1 MLPNMVIMVNMT
13 MTMTMAYVTIVLAVE
28 PLVVGEFPDNTSST
42 FPWWTHVRAD
52 GGAWNPDENV
62 LKLKINILGMDF

>member
-1 MLPNMVIMVNMT
+1 MMMM
-13 MTMTMAYVTIVLAVE
+13 MAYVTIVLAVE

-62 LKLKINILGMDF
+62 LKLKINILGMAF